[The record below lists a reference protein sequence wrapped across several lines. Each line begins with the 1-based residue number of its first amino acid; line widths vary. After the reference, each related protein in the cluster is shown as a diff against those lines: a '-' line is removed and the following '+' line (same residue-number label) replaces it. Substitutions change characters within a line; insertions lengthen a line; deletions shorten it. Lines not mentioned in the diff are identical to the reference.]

1 MEEKEKLVKLSEN
14 AWHYKLL
21 KWTWDIDPKMFKN
34 LCPYFWLC
42 VAGVFFIPVTL
53 VKKLFVHIKL
63 MLKIRNKQKQEHREE
78 ILKTERE
85 NLELSEEE
93 VYQIFK
99 YYRSGF
105 YYSYTSSRVSD
116 LICKHGRSIYEDLAN
131 NGKFDSFSE
140 KTIKDYEKKLSK
152 YIEESRAI
160 KKKEEAKKEQQ
171 KERLRKISFGTSV
184 AATFLMCLCIVGLIS
199 LAANLLCVI
208 LIAITQN
215 LVGFSIGLTQFLLI
229 LLSVIVC
236 TVGFISANNKYLI
249 HKGEEY
255 CDGLENRYFKILGN
269 IFYIPYYPL
278 RLFWDKVIVL
288 SYKIIVS
295 IFVGFIEGIGEFGGL
310 FSSYLSSSYSDYCP
324 GIEWEE
330 NNNDNDKK

>member
-14 AWHYKLL
+14 AWHYRLL
-21 KWTWDIDPKMFKN
+21 KWTWGIDPKIFKN

-63 MLKIRNKQKQEHREE
+63 TLEIKNKQKKEQREE

-99 YYRSGF
+99 YYLGF
-105 YYSYTSSRVSD
+105 NYSYTSPRVSD
-116 LICKHGRSIYEDLAN
+116 LICKHGRALYENLVN
-131 NGKFDSFSE
+131 SGKYDSFSE
-140 KTIKDYEKKLSK
+140 KTIKDYEKKLNK

-171 KERLRKISFGTSV
+171 KERLRKISAGTSI
-184 AATFLMCLCIVGLIS
+184 AATFLLCLCTVGLIS
-199 LAANLLCVI
+199 LASNILCVI
-208 LIAITQN
+208 IIAISQN
-215 LVGFSIGLTQFLLI
+215 LMVFSIGLAQLLLI
-229 LLSVIVC
+229 LMSVCIC
-236 TVGFISANNKYLI
+236 TVGFISANNKYLT
-249 HKGEEY
+249 HKDKEY
-255 CDGLENRYFKILGN
+255 NEIENRFFKILGN

-288 SYKIIVS
+288 SYKIIAS

-330 NNNDNDKK
+330 NNDKN